1 MTRREE
7 TRLITTLVDRWMGE
21 LAERPMEQRQPVQDR
36 PEPERPPV
44 REPFS
49 DDAERRD
56 PPPLRT

>member
-1 MTRREE
+1 MTRRE
-7 TRLITTLVDRWMGE
+7 TRLITTLVELWMGAG
-21 LAERPMEQRQPVQDR
+21 AERPMEERQPVQDR

-49 DDAERRD
+49 DDDERRD

>member
-1 MTRREE
+1 MTRRE
-7 TRLITTLVDRWMGE
+7 TRLITTLVERWMGE
-21 LAERPMEQRQPVQDR
+21 PAERPMEERQPVQDR

-49 DDAERRD
+49 DDDERRD

>member
-1 MTRREE
+1 MTRRE
-7 TRLITTLVDRWMGE
+7 TRLITTLVDRRIGE

-49 DDAERRD
+49 DDERRD
-56 PPPLRT
+56 PPPPRT